1 MLTLTDAPRQDW
13 LKHLVGVDETK
24 LSPPPRPSGSSEAQR
39 NPAAQ
44 TFVTIV
50 ITVVRMILEI
60 LWAAIVLTAKII
72 VFVAP
77 RASKMFA
84 VAVSRGRQEW
94 ATRRAAEAEVVTPRV
109 VTPDAPSPDVVT
121 LQVVTPEV
129 VSCSRCEIVSVTTL
143 LSPTGT
149 SINLCSQH
157 NATMGVWMQKSGWVT
172 RVDINEYF

>member
-24 LSPPPRPSGSSEAQR
+24 LSPPVRPSGSSEAQR
-39 NPAAQ
+39 PTAAEM
-44 TFVTIV
+44 FVTIV
-50 ITVVRMILEI
+50 IAIVKMILEI
-60 LWAAIVLTAKII
+60 LWAAIVLTVRII
-72 VFVAP
+72 VYVAP
-77 RASKMFA
+77 RAGKMFA

-94 ATRRAAEAEVVTPRV
+94 ATRRPAVVVTPRV
-109 VTPDAPSPDVVT
+109 VTLQVVT

-129 VSCSRCEIVSVTTL
+129 VSCSRCELVSVTTL

-157 NATMGVWMQKSGWVT
+157 NATMGNWMLKSGWVNCGG
-172 RVDINEYF
+172 VKQYL